1 MVVVGGIDPGH
12 RYPVAALVLDQG
24 LGIDALAERVAGDRH
39 LLPEVRLAESASGNL
54 EAKPGIRGLFLEL
67 DQGARHGCLGA
78 RDRSDG
84 ARDQGEGVRRRQYFD
99 AVVAAD
105 ACRLD
110 PGGTDVRGS
119 GMLSWLQWTLV
130 RAPILPV
137 AWVLA
142 HATVLLWKALDRRYI
157 DQAQWIVDV
166 ILKPLHPL
174 GVWLVASI
182 MPPLRTLVSN
192 MPPTH
197 LDADKVLYGFLV
209 PIYMAVILGVLRLG
223 RWAVTG
229 RS

>member
-1 MVVVGGIDPGH
+1 MFG
-12 RYPVAALVLDQG
+12 
-24 LGIDALAERVAGDRH
+24 
-39 LLPEVRLAESASGNL
+39 
-54 EAKPGIRGLFLEL
+54 
-67 DQGARHGCLGA
+67 
-78 RDRSDG
+78 
-84 ARDQGEGVRRRQYFD
+84 
-99 AVVAAD
+99 
-105 ACRLD
+105 
-110 PGGTDVRGS
+110 
-119 GMLSWLQWTLV
+119 WLKWTLA

-142 HATVLLWKALDRRYI
+142 HATVLLWKALDPRYI

-174 GVWLVASI
+174 GVWLVGLV
-182 MPPLRTLVSN
+182 MPPLRTLISN

-209 PIYMAVILGVLRLG
+209 PIYMALILGVLRLV